1 MVLLTIKQ
9 DSSEVTLSPLTSL
22 SHSFFSSISA
32 GKKASASEDRSLV
45 VHADPSVP
53 DAEICLEFNTAGD
66 REKWFEVLSA
76 LLLASSTCPHYLQS
90 L

>member
-1 MVLLTIKQ
+1 MVPDITSQVFL
-9 DSSEVTLSPLTSL
+9 EVTCRSSVSCLTL
-22 SHSFFSSISA
+22 ALVLFV

-45 VHADPSVP
+45 VHADPSAP
-53 DAEICLEFNTAGD
+53 DSEICLEFNTAGD

-76 LLLASSTCPHYLQS
+76 LLLASSTCPHYLQT